1 MDLNNIIYLK
11 DPFRHLLGWS
21 IEKTLDLKYHYN
33 SPFNISIEYY
43 NEESQQ
49 NHLILTHIPSAD
61 FQLKKVRMK
70 GRAVWTG
77 DSRQNVIAALEKVSD
92 PDFVR

>member
-1 MDLNNIIYLK
+1 MSNIVDLK
-11 DPFRHLLGWS
+11 DPFKRLLGWS
-21 IEKTLDLKYHYN
+21 IEKKLGLKYHYQ
-33 SPFNISIEYY
+33 SSFNIAVEYY
-43 NEESQQ
+43 HEETQQ
-49 NHLILTHIPSAD
+49 NHLILTRIPSAD

-92 PDFVR
+92 SDFLR